1 MPFEEITEGV
11 SSRPEQAP
19 ASIRLRRRRG
29 GKPGC
34 IVGLRRVLMTDI
46 GWKDCDVVLLIGN
59 GDDTGKIRL
68 KKTAKGK
75 GLAPLRSMK
84 SGSAVVDLG
93 FVSSFGERPKLGV
106 PIDAKKVSDGV
117 IELTLPDW
125 SKVEDEPEDAPASD
139 GDDEEEPAPPHPQFT
154 QAARPAAPAAQITK
168 PAQNGS
174 SARSQTPATSVEKAG
189 VVVTVHPLSS
199 SISCDGDGIKI
210 TERQA
215 NFLGALTRSIGSI
228 VVTGNLIDKMDLPQS
243 GGASIVADEYAALA
257 PKLLE
262 IGLKLRT
269 IPKMGYSLSKE

>member
-1 MPFEEITEGV
+1 MPFDEITERV

-34 IVGLRRVLMTDI
+34 IIGLRRVLMTDI

-59 GDDTGKIRL
+59 GDDAGKIRL
-68 KKTAKGK
+68 KKMAKGK

-93 FVSSFGERPKLGV
+93 FVSSFGEMPKLGV
-106 PIDAKKVSDGV
+106 PIEAKKLSDGM

-125 SKVEDEPEDAPASD
+125 TKVEDEPEDAPAAD
-139 GDDEEEPAPPHPQFT
+139 DDEEEPAPPRPQFSPT
-154 QAARPAAPAAQITK
+154 VRPAAPAPT
-168 PAQNGS
+168 PRVAQNGGAS
-174 SARSQTPATSVEKAG
+174 RPQAPATSIEKAG

-210 TERQA
+210 SERQA

-243 GGASIVADEYAALA
+243 GGASIVADEYAVLA
-257 PKLLE
+257 PMLLE